1 MSAVMQKQAPEVFRW
16 VTFRLAEEIYGINV
30 MQVQE
35 VLRMTDVAPV
45 PGAPHFVMGII
56 NLRGNVVTVLDT
68 RKLLDLATSD
78 ITDSSRIMIIESGK
92 VTVGLLVDSVAEV
105 VNISAADIDPPPAVG
120 NEEGSRYIHGIYST
134 DEQILILI
142 DLHKLISEDSR
153 GVSGMS

>member
-1 MSAVMQKQAPEVFRW
+1 MSAVMQEKNQQVFRW
-16 VTFRLAEEIYGINV
+16 VTFRLADEIYGINV

-45 PGAPHFVMGII
+45 PGAPHYVMGII

-105 VNISAADIDPPPAVG
+105 VNIALSDIDPPPSVG
-120 NEEGSRYIHGIYST
+120 NDEGSRYIQGVYSS
-134 DEQILILI
+134 DQQILILI
-142 DLHKLISEDSR
+142 DLNKLINEENRDAI
-153 GVSGMS
+153 GMF